1 MRLLLAGASAAALTA
16 LSTGALAQQ
25 AAPGAGQGDA
35 DAVERSAD
43 QATCLDISRM
53 DVALVPGVL
62 YFVAGHRE
70 GASGE
75 GASPAMEDPDGELPG
90 MEDATVAQE
99 GASADDEPGP
109 AVAGTEDDPT
119 ADDEEIAEDG
129 EDAAEDAAGTD
140 AAEVEADAPQAAE
153 ASDPDAADQDQ
164 PVRVRGHFEIPIER
178 TVLACAEDPDALLA
192 EVIEQQRQEA
202 TAGQA
207 VPDDD
212 G

>member
-16 LSTGALAQQ
+16 LSTGAFAQQ
-25 AAPGAGQGDA
+25 ATPGAGEGDA

-43 QATCLDISRM
+43 QVTCLDISRM

-70 GASGE
+70 GASAGL
-75 GASPAMEDPDGELPG
+75 EDPAGELPG

-99 GASADDEPGP
+99 RATADDEPGP

-119 ADDEEIAEDG
+119 ADDEEIVEDG
-129 EDAAEDAAGTD
+129 EQADDNGEDAAGTD
-140 AAEVEADAPQAAE
+140 VADDADEADATQASE
-153 ASDPDAADQDQ
+153 ASDPDTADQDQ
-164 PVRVRGHFEIPIER
+164 PIRVRGHFEIPIER

-192 EVIEQQRQEA
+192 EVIEQQRQEGM
-202 TAGQA
+202 AGEA
-207 VPDDD
+207 LPEDD